1 MGSRKRI
8 LLADDHATMVEEV
21 RKLLQQDYEIV
32 GTAENGAELV
42 EQAQRLNPDLIVSDV
57 SMPIMTGFE
66 AVSKIRFLGLKSQ
79 VIFLT
84 VHSTAPYL
92 RKARALGASGYV
104 LKMYTNEQLPAAVA
118 TVLNGGSYTSPEL
131 STHGNR

>member
-1 MGSRKRI
+1 
-8 LLADDHATMVEEV
+8 MVEEV

-118 TVLNGGSYTSPEL
+118 AVLNGGSYTSPEL
-131 STHGNR
+131 STNGNR